1 MEKENL
7 TTEQSEYKS
16 EYKNEFIKATD
27 ELTDDPD
34 IRLQRFYI
42 AMAEDGIE

>member
-1 MEKENL
+1 MKKEDL
-7 TTEQSEYKS
+7 TTEQKEFIKAAD
-16 EYKNEFIKATD
+16 EFIKATD